1 MNYPSNISRQQF
13 ELIRPDLEAAR
24 RSTRPRKYDLY
35 ELFCAVVYV
44 LRTGCQWRELP
55 VDFPRWQLVYYYYRV
70 WSEEQIID
78 ELSILDQL
86 FKKIVFTLREKQSR
100 SARTSFII
108 IDAQSVKNTDTA
120 EHRGYDGGK
129 RISGIKRHLA
139 VDINGLP
146 QAIYITTANV
156 SDRNGASAMLALNS
170 GHLQQVKSVLVDG
183 GYTGSNFVA
192 DVYTNLNATVQVA
205 KRNELHKFEVL
216 PQRWIIERSFS
227 WLDKCRR
234 LWKNCERKL
243 NSSRQMV
250 ILAFLVLLLRRF

>member
-1 MNYPSNISRQQF
+1 
-13 ELIRPDLEAAR
+13 
-24 RSTRPRKYDLY
+24 
-35 ELFCAVVYV
+35 V
-44 LRTGCQWRELP
+44 
-55 VDFPRWQLVYYYYRV
+55 
-70 WSEEQIID
+70 
-78 ELSILDQL
+78 

-146 QAIYITTANV
+146 QAIHITTANV

-183 GYTGSNFVA
+183 GYTGSNFAA

-216 PQRWIIERSFS
+216 HNAGSLNVPSVGWINVDDFGRTVSINSIQVVK
-227 WLDKCRR
+227 WL
-234 LWKNCERKL
+234 
-243 NSSRQMV
+243 S
-250 ILAFLVLLLRRF
+250 

>member
-1 MNYPSNISRQQF
+1 M
-13 ELIRPDLEAAR
+13 
-24 RSTRPRKYDLY
+24 
-35 ELFCAVVYV
+35 
-44 LRTGCQWRELP
+44 
-55 VDFPRWQLVYYYYRV
+55 
-70 WSEEQIID
+70 
-78 ELSILDQL
+78 

-146 QAIYITTANV
+146 QAIHITTANV

-183 GYTGSNFVA
+183 GYTGSNFAA

-216 PQRWIIERSFS
+216 PQRWIVERSFS